1 MLDPA
6 DTWFPSIKLLRGEER
21 LWGGEDQLR
30 GGCRVET
37 DWRLVHQDGSRRGLA
52 GPGFEVFGDKGEQGL
67 SVCSLRLRAVKAV
80 L

>member
-37 DWRLVHQDGSRRGLA
+37 DWRLVQQDGSR
-52 GPGFEVFGDKGEQGL
+52 
-67 SVCSLRLRAVKAV
+67 
-80 L
+80 